1 MRAVKQTFDLSINEC
16 RIAPGGEWQD
26 AEPAWK
32 IALATSGAFY
42 WLSGQGAQEV
52 NAGDVLVLQPGTGG
66 VVRASQI
73 GPGLLHFF
81 YFRPDRLSGLMPIVE
96 RLPLERLVATAQ
108 ARKIPKTDPVAKE
121 LGDIVSRNARR
132 RTFFTRCRM
141 LNLIAMIFGD
151 ALPPAPPQAAGVTG
165 TQQRFDEVV
174 SGISDAELMDYSSE
188 RLAEMCGCSVRHF
201 RRVFRQRFNT
211 SIRAK
216 QTELR
221 LERAQQLLAE
231 TGEKI
236 VSIAIE
242 CGYRHLGLF
251 NSMFKRRF
259 GMTPSEWRRQN
270 SARAARPEAQGM
282 ALR

>member
-1 MRAVKQTFDLSINEC
+1 M
-16 RIAPGGEWQD
+16 APGSEWQD
-26 AEPAWK
+26 GEPAWK
-32 IALATSGAFY
+32 IALASSGAFY
-42 WLSGQGAQEV
+42 WLSGQGAQEI
-52 NAGDVLVLQPGTGG
+52 NTGDVIVLQPGTGN

-73 GPGLLHFF
+73 GPGVLHYF
-81 YFRPDRLSGLMPIVE
+81 YFRPDRLTGLMPVAE
-96 RLPLERLVATAQ
+96 RLPLERLVGTAQ
-108 ARKIPKTDPVAKE
+108 ARRIPKSDPVAKE
-121 LGDIVSRNARR
+121 LGDIVVRNARR

-151 ALPPAPPQAAGVTG
+151 ALPPAPPQPAGTSG

-174 SGISDAELMDYSSE
+174 SGITDAELMDYSSE

-221 LERAQQLLAE
+221 LERAQRLLAE
-231 TGEKI
+231 TEEKI
-236 VSIAIE
+236 VAIAID

-259 GMTPSEWRRQN
+259 GMTPSEWRRLN
-270 SARAARPEAQGM
+270 VTRATSAEAPAQT
-282 ALR
+282 AH